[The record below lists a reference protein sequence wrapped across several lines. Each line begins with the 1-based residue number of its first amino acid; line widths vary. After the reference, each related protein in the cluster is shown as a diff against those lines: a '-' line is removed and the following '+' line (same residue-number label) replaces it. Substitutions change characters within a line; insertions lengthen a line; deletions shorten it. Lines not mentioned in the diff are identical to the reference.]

1 MPFAHSIVAGE
12 SINSVAALYQVDWR
26 EIADLNGLDPLQ
38 DVLLDGVLEIPTAEE
53 ILAPARPIL
62 ARFQDAE
69 ALLQRA
75 NDLLPESLSSYTTE
89 ALRLVGEINGTIGQ
103 VESTITDILGEA
115 DRVLSGASTYQV
127 VEWLLT
133 KVSPDRSRFA
143 GALAKVQEI
152 SGIVREVISN

>member
-12 SINSVAALYQVDWR
+12 SINQVAAQYQVDWR
-26 EIADLNGLDPLQ
+26 DIADLNGLDPLQ
-38 DVLLDGVLEIPTAEE
+38 DVLLGGVLEIPTADE

-62 ARFQDAE
+62 AKFQDAE

-75 NDLLPESLSSYTTE
+75 NEILPESLSGYTAE
-89 ALRLVGEINGTIGQ
+89 ALRLVGDINGAIDRA
-103 VESTITDILGEA
+103 ESTITDILGEA

-127 VEWLLT
+127 VDWLLT

-143 GALAKVQEI
+143 GVLSKVREI